1 MYKQQIILISMALIN
16 GSFSDIFKIFGLFI
30 GLLIGFRCLY
40 VFVFPLF
47 CYNPRKISMTEMDE
61 NTENVIMP
69 LTTDVIN
76 IPIVKINGHDEN
88 EEIKEDDIMYD
99 IPIASAV

>member
-1 MYKQQIILISMALIN
+1 MALIEGTFN
-16 GSFSDIFKIFGLFI
+16 DMLKIFGLCI

-40 VFVFPLF
+40 VFVCPLF
-47 CYNPRKISMTEMDE
+47 CYNPRKISITEMDE

-69 LTTDVIN
+69 LTVDVIN
-76 IPIVKINGHDEN
+76 IPIVKIDGHDEN
-88 EEIKEDDIMYD
+88 EEKKEDDIMYD